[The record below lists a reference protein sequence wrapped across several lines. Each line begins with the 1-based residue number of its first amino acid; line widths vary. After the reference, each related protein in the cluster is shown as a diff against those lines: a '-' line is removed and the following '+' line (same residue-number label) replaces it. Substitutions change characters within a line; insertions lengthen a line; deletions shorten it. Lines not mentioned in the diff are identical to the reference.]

1 MDNPEYTERMIQ
13 EAIKGQT
20 DLPITISW
28 DGHEP
33 ARDET
38 ANFDIYLDNYD
49 TDVVVW
55 DHGGTFDIY
64 IRDDSRGSYGA
75 AGWAVHYDKLA
86 KQIIEIIE
94 EDIAS
99 GKLGEEA

>member
-13 EAIKGQT
+13 EALKAQS

-28 DGHEP
+28 DGSDP
-33 ARDET
+33 APGEA
-38 ANFDIYLDNYD
+38 ANFEVYLDGCDTNYW
-49 TDVVVW
+49 VW
-55 DHGGTFDIY
+55 DHGSSFDIVSY
-64 IRDDSRGSYGA
+64 DADSVYRPA
-75 AGWAVHYDKLA
+75 ASAVRFDKVA
-86 KQIIEIIE
+86 KELIELIA

>member
-13 EAIKGQT
+13 KAIDGQT

-28 DGHEP
+28 DGNWPE
-33 ARDET
+33 RDET
-38 ANFDIYLDNYD
+38 ANFEVLFEGCETN
-49 TDVVVW
+49 VFVW
-55 DHGGTFDIY
+55 DHGNTFDIY
-64 IRDDSRGSYGA
+64 IRDDRSCYGA

-86 KQIIEIIE
+86 EQLITIIE

-99 GKLGEEA
+99 GKLGEEE